1 MRLVPRTLA
10 ARVTAVLLLGLVL
23 AQLSSAVINILDRD
37 SAFYRSTTLQVA
49 EHISELAKILDA
61 VRPEDRAR
69 VIGRLGEH
77 ALSISLSRGT
87 DRASNASTRS
97 YERAFQAMVR
107 QDLGPGWQV
116 QVQLHRSSRSAGRR
130 TASFSDAPA
139 NVLDRYLTLQ
149 FFYPIPRGFA
159 FMTHIQLHDGSWVT
173 FSAPLPSGYVTR
185 FYVLLPKLALMLAII
200 VAFMLVAMRWVTGP
214 MKKMAQA
221 ALALGQDLDRPPLKE
236 SGPEEVRATARAL
249 NVMQLR
255 LQDYVRDRSAMLA
268 ALSHDL
274 KTFITR
280 LRLRS
285 ELLPDG
291 DHRDRLIGDL
301 DDMSAM
307 VNATLDYLRGVSPH
321 GTRSLFDVTALVESV
336 RIDAEDMG
344 WTVTVSGTAE
354 EPFLGNAQE
363 LRRCLMNL
371 VENAV
376 KYGGSA
382 TIQLEEGAD
391 QLTIGVCDPGPGI
404 RPEERERVFEPF
416 YRGESVRLDGAGLG
430 LNIARSIARAHGGD
444 VVLQP
449 DTPQGFCAAIR
460 LPRLRAPKRLPPA

>member
-1 MRLVPRTLA
+1 MRLLPRTLA
-10 ARVTAVLLLGLVL
+10 ARMTAVLLLGLVL
-23 AQLSSAVINILDRD
+23 AQLLSAVIDILDRHR
-37 SAFYRSTTLQVA
+37 AFYRSTTLQVA
-49 EHISELAKILDA
+49 EHISDLAKILDA
-61 VRPEDRAR
+61 IRPEDRAQ
-69 VIGRLGEH
+69 VISKVSDR
-77 ALSISLSRGT
+77 ALSISLSRAADG
-87 DRASNASTRS
+87 ASSVSMRP

-107 QDLGPGWQV
+107 HDLGPGWQV
-116 QVQLHRSSRSAGRR
+116 QVHLHRSSRPAGRR

-139 NVLDRYLTLQ
+139 DVLDRYLTLQ
-149 FFYPIPRGFA
+149 FFPIPRGFA
-159 FMTHIQLHDGSWVT
+159 FMTRVQLRHGSWVT
-173 FSAPLPSGYVTR
+173 FSAPFPYGYVTR
-185 FYVLLPKLALMLAII
+185 FYVLLPKLALMLAVI
-200 VAFMLVAMRWVTGP
+200 VALMLVAMRWVTNP

-307 VNATLDYLRGVSPH
+307 VNATLDYLRGVNPH
-321 GTRSLFDVTALVESV
+321 AARSLFDVTALVESV

-344 WTVTVSGTAE
+344 WSVAVSGTAHG
-354 EPFLGNAQE
+354 PFLGNAQD

-376 KYGGSA
+376 KYGGKA
-382 TIQLEEGAD
+382 TIQLEESAD
-391 QLTIGVCDPGPGI
+391 ELTISVFDPGPGI
-404 RPEERERVFEPF
+404 PPEERERVFEPF
-416 YRGESVRLDGAGLG
+416 YRGESARPDGAGLG

-449 DTPQGFCAAIR
+449 DTPQGFCTAIR
-460 LPRLRAPKRLPPA
+460 LPRLHK

>member
-1 MRLVPRTLA
+1 M
-10 ARVTAVLLLGLVL
+10 TAVLLLGLVL
-23 AQLSSAVINILDRD
+23 AQLLSAAVDILDRGR
-37 SAFYRSTTLQVA
+37 AFYRSTTLQVA
-49 EHISELAKILDA
+49 EHISELAKMLDA
-61 VRPEDRAR
+61 LRPDERAQ
-69 VIGRLGEH
+69 VISKLSER

-87 DRASNASTRS
+87 DGAASVAERP
-97 YERAFQAMVR
+97 YERAFKAMVSH
-107 QDLGPGWQV
+107 DLGAGWQL
-116 QVQLHRSSRSAGRR
+116 QVQLHRIPRPAGQRA
-130 TASFSDAPA
+130 ASFSNAPA
-139 NVLDRYLTLQ
+139 NALDRYLTLQ
-149 FFYPIPRGFA
+149 FLYPVPRGFA
-159 FMTHIQLHDGSWVT
+159 VMTRIQLHDGSWVT
-173 FSAPLPSGYVTR
+173 FSAPLPYEHVTR
-185 FYVLLPKLALMLAII
+185 FYVLLPKLALMLAIVI
-200 VAFMLVAMRWVTGP
+200 AVMLAAIRWVTDP
-214 MKKMAQA
+214 MKKMAQT

-291 DHRDRLIGDL
+291 HHRDRLISDL
-301 DDMSAM
+301 GSMAGM
-307 VNATLDYLRGVSPH
+307 VDATLDYLRGVNPH
-321 GTRSLFDVTALVESV
+321 GARSLFDMMALIESV

-344 WTVTVSGTAE
+344 WQVTVSGTAQGA
-354 EPFLGNAQE
+354 FLGNAQE

-382 TIQLEEGAD
+382 TIRLEESAED
-391 QLTIGVCDPGPGI
+391 LVIGVCDPGPGI
-404 RPEERERVFEPF
+404 PPEERERVFEPF
-416 YRGESVRLDGAGLG
+416 YRSGSPELSGAGLG

-444 VVLQP
+444 VILQAE
-449 DTPQGFCAAIR
+449 TPHGFCVAIR
-460 LPRLRAPKRLPPA
+460 LPRSR

>member
-1 MRLVPRTLA
+1 MLRR
-10 ARVTAVLLLGLVL
+10 
-23 AQLSSAVINILDRD
+23 
-37 SAFYRSTTLQVA
+37 
-49 EHISELAKILDA
+49 
-61 VRPEDRAR
+61 
-69 VIGRLGEH
+69 
-77 ALSISLSRGT
+77 
-87 DRASNASTRS
+87 
-97 YERAFQAMVR
+97 
-107 QDLGPGWQV
+107 DLGPGWQV
-116 QVQLHRSSRSAGRR
+116 QVQLHRSSRRAGRQ

-159 FMTHIQLHDGSWVT
+159 FVTHIRLRDGNWVT
-173 FSAPLPSGYVTR
+173 FSAPLPFGHVTR
-185 FYVLLPKLALMLAII
+185 FYVLLPKLALMLAVI
-200 VAFMLVAMRWVTGP
+200 VALMLVAMRWVTDP
-214 MKKMAQA
+214 MKKMAHA
-221 ALALGQDLDRPPLKE
+221 ALALGQDLGRPPLE
-236 SGPEEVRATARAL
+236 ERGPEEVRATARAL

-255 LQDYVRDRSAMLA
+255 LQNYVRDRSAMLA

-307 VNATLDYLRGVSPH
+307 VNATLDYLRGVNPH

-344 WTVTVSGTAE
+344 WNVTVSGTAHR
-354 EPFLGNAQE
+354 PFLGNAQE

-376 KYGGSA
+376 KYGGKA
-382 TIQLEEGAD
+382 TIQLEEGTD
-391 QLTIGVCDPGPGI
+391 QLTIGVFDPGPGI
-404 RPEERERVFEPF
+404 PPRERERVFEPF
-416 YRGESVRLDGAGLG
+416 YRGESYRGESSRLEGAGLG

-444 VVLQP
+444 VVFKP
-449 DTPQGFCAAIR
+449 DTPQGFCVAIR
-460 LPRLRAPKRLPPA
+460 LPRLQVNAARRRKK